1 MTNLAVA
8 VSRTKITEV
17 RGTFQRHTGPHVTS
31 VVGSPAG
38 GRWGRPGA
46 YPVLYLGRPTDAVVG
61 EAYRHLVDDIEGMTG
76 DTVGPRT
83 LWTLQVAVTDVVDLR
98 DPASLAAVGL
108 TTGDLHSDTDKSAP
122 RRPSSPACRPYP
134 RGGELLLVAPS
145 EVARELGLSRP
156 TGRRPLTAGRARW
169 TGHDTGSCRLVRAA
183 EADRLT
189 AAAPVDVGTPPALVI
204 RLGPPE
210 LATRSWRPSFCWSA
224 DWRPGSGGTP
234 YAEIGS
240 PARTLPSTAIARPP
254 SSLGPSSPR
263 TRSTS
268 PTRSRPRRQPTGP
281 GTASP
286 CTKTRMSPSPS
297 PGGAGSTPPGGPE
310 RPGSAVSTLQP
321 LPQPSTLERWVG
333 EGGWLVDL
341 LLPSTD
347 AGVAGQALIVTV
359 PFRPARRL
367 AIVQLCAG
375 IAVFTA
381 GLRPARRALRVL
393 TPSTGH
399 DRTALSMEDP

>member
-1 MTNLAVA
+1 VTNLAVA

-189 AAAPVDVGTPPALVI
+189 AAAPVDVGTPWLSSFGSARP
-204 RLGPPE
+204 
-210 LATRSWRPSFCWSA
+210 SWRRAPGDPRSA
-224 DWRPGSGGTP
+224 GPRTGVPGPAGRP

-254 SSLGPSSPR
+254 SSLGPVLAAYSIDEPDEVAPPPAANG
-263 TRSTS
+263 TRYRFAVHEDPDVAESFTGRRWQHPAGWTRAPWKCCEHLAAA
-268 PTRSRPRRQPTGP
+268 PT
-281 GTASP
+281 
-286 CTKTRMSPSPS
+286 
-297 PGGAGSTPPGGPE
+297 
-310 RPGSAVSTLQP
+310 AV
-321 LPQPSTLERWVG
+321 
-333 EGGWLVDL
+333 
-341 LLPSTD
+341 D
-347 AGVAGQALIVTV
+347 AGALG
-359 PFRPARRL
+359 R
-367 AIVQLCAG
+367 
-375 IAVFTA
+375 
-381 GLRPARRALRVL
+381 
-393 TPSTGH
+393 
-399 DRTALSMEDP
+399 